1 MAPRTKV
8 VYKVTYPNGRI
19 YIGLDLTLTNT
30 LTYMGSPKNCAPKSR
45 WPMRRTTTAPDRGC
59 PQIPYGAKGTA

>member
-19 YIGLDLTLTNT
+19 YIGLDLTNT
-30 LTYMGSPKNCAPKSR
+30 LTYMGSPKNCAPKSS
-45 WPMRRTTTAPDRGC
+45 WPMRRTTTTPDRGC
-59 PQIPYGAKGTA
+59 PQIPYGATGTA